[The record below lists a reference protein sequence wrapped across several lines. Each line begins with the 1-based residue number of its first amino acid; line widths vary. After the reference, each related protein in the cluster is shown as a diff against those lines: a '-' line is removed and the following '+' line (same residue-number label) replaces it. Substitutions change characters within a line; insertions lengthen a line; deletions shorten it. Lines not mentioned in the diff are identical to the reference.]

1 MSFKQTLFTL
11 LSLSSLATAHPL
23 LNTFTT
29 RAIAVNDAMTTIMT
43 NVIQTISPA
52 TSTCDHAPHPE
63 ECSTAQ
69 HAAPFLLH
77 SFNDY
82 DLMTIG
88 EIIAVTS
95 LMLFE
100 SGDLK
105 YNKNYF
111 SPSGGP
117 NPGQGTRN
125 MQQASFNSLYA
136 AYLVS
141 QGRLSEEALSA
152 ATTPDAVLALVQPD
166 EFTFGSAAWF
176 LATQCSAEIRTG
188 LQSAEGGREAAQAAW
203 EAYLTECVGVVPV
216 TDERREGWMKAYTAV
231 TGQSA

>member
-1 MSFKQTLFTL
+1 MAFRRTLFAL
-11 LSLSSLATAHPL
+11 LSISSLTTAHSL
-23 LNTFTT
+23 LHSSNK
-29 RAIAVNDAMTTIMT
+29 RDIAVNDAMITIMT

-52 TSTCDHAPHPE
+52 TSTCDNAPHPE

-69 HAAPFLLH
+69 HAAPFILQ

-82 DLMTIG
+82 DLATVG
-88 EIIAVTS
+88 EIAAVTS

-100 SGDLK
+100 SGEFK

-125 MQQASFNSLYA
+125 MQQANFNSLYA

-141 QGRLSEEALSA
+141 QGKLSQEALSA
-152 ATTPDAVLALVQPD
+152 ATSPDAVLALVRPD

-176 LATQCSAEIRTG
+176 LATQ
-188 LQSAEGGREAAQAAW
+188 
-203 EAYLTECVGVVPV
+203 
-216 TDERREGWMKAYTAV
+216 
-231 TGQSA
+231 